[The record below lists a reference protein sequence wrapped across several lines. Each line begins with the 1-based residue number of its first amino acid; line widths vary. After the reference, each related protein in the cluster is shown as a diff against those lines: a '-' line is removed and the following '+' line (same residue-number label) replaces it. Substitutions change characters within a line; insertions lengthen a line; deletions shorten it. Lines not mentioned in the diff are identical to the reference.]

1 MFDVDLV
8 SLDVLNEAK
17 DKKFRVGVLALG
29 QYNECLVKRVWFD
42 DMNDIVEFY
51 IPSVKKKWQLATH
64 SIALVR
70 VL

>member
-1 MFDVDLV
+1 MS
-8 SLDVLNEAK
+8 SLGVLHEAK

-29 QYNECLVKRVWFD
+29 QYNECLVNRIWFD
-42 DMNDIVEFY
+42 DMHDMVELH
-51 IPSVKKKWQLATH
+51 ILSNKKKWRVADD

>member
-1 MFDVDLV
+1 MLV
-8 SLDVLNEAK
+8 SLDVLNEAM

-42 DMNDIVEFY
+42 DMHDMVEFY
-51 IPSVKKKWQLATH
+51 ILASKKKWKVANH
-64 SIALVR
+64 SIALMR

>member
-1 MFDVDLV
+1 MLE

-17 DKKFRVGVLALG
+17 SKKFRVGVLALG

-42 DMNDIVEFY
+42 DMNDIVDLY
-51 IPSVKKKWQLATH
+51 VLSTKQKLQIAAN

>member
-1 MFDVDLV
+1 MFP
-8 SLDVLNEAK
+8 SLDVLNDAK
-17 DKKFRVGVLALG
+17 EKKCRVGVLALG

-51 IPSVKKKWQLATH
+51 ILSTKQKWQMAAN

>member
-1 MFDVDLV
+1 MLV
-8 SLDVLNEAK
+8 NLDVLHEAR

-42 DMNDIVEFY
+42 DMNDMVEFY
-51 IPSVKKKWQLATH
+51 ILASKKKWRVANH
-64 SIALVR
+64 SIALLR

>member
-1 MFDVDLV
+1 MLE

-17 DKKFRVGVLALG
+17 SKKFRVGVLALG

-42 DMNDIVEFY
+42 DMNDIVDLY
-51 IPSVKKKWQLATH
+51 VLSTKQKWQIAAN

>member
-1 MFDVDLV
+1 MLE
-8 SLDVLNEAK
+8 SLDVLNEAIC
-17 DKKFRVGVLALG
+17 KKLRVGVLALG

-51 IPSVKKKWQLATH
+51 IPSTKRKWQIAAN

>member
-1 MFDVDLV
+1 MLE
-8 SLDVLNEAK
+8 SLDVLNEAIS
-17 DKKFRVGVLALG
+17 KKFRVGVLALG

-51 IPSVKKKWQLATH
+51 IPSTKRKWKIAAH
-64 SIALVR
+64 SIALLR

>member
-1 MFDVDLV
+1 MLE

-17 DKKFRVGVLALG
+17 SKKFRVGVLALG

-42 DMNDIVEFY
+42 DLNDIVDFY
-51 IPSVKKKWQLATH
+51 VLSTKQKWQIAAN

>member
-1 MFDVDLV
+1 MLV
-8 SLDVLNEAK
+8 NLDVLHEAR

-42 DMNDIVEFY
+42 DMYDMVEFH
-51 IPSVKKKWQLATH
+51 ILASKKKWRVANH